1 MIPQSWG
8 AVSVRDETGMSL
20 RMKLKKTFYA
30 AIGLGVVKFG
40 RYYARRRMRR
50 TLRLGH
56 GRSRF

>member
-1 MIPQSWG
+1 
-8 AVSVRDETGMSL
+8 MSL
-20 RMKLKKTFYA
+20 GMKLKKTFYA
-30 AIGLGVVKFG
+30 AIGLAVVRFG